1 MLYKNLIN
9 LYKINKIFNQ
19 YKNYYKNLQIK
30 DIILKINEIVLK

>member
-1 MLYKNLIN
+1 MLYKNPIN